1 MTEKRPDD
9 SKKGDRSA
17 VAEAQKPTPAERQAR
32 TDVLWETVNKAL
44 NTLMVGHAAGLVT
57 CFTLLKDKD
66 NPQLK
71 ELGWFITLF
80 GFGLFLAVVSSAVW
94 VAGRFNY
101 WVLPF
106 TGGKRWKI
114 SHRDWSTAALAIAS
128 TGLMA
133 LAILSAV
140 FKFGTL

>member
-9 SKKGDRSA
+9 SKEGDHSA

-32 TDVLWETVNKAL
+32 TDVLWESVNKAL

-57 CFTLLKDKD
+57 CLTLLKDHKD

-71 ELGWFITLF
+71 GLGWFITLF
-80 GFGLFLAVVSSAVW
+80 GLGLFLAVVSSAVW

-101 WVLPF
+101 WVFPF
-106 TGGKRWKI
+106 TGGERWKI
-114 SHRDWSTAALAIAS
+114 PSRDWLKMKNAAAP
-128 TGLMA
+128 
-133 LAILSAV
+133 AV
-140 FKFGTL
+140 KREEEEE